1 MNNDPE
7 KVVSRAGVRFR
18 KFIFPLMRLVLMIAN
33 PYKLHIIKKAEIPKG
48 KPVIYAS
55 THGFKDDVLNAVLV
69 ASRPM
74 YMQGGALGHF
84 YNSIDGILA
93 WMIGVVLVDRA
104 DKESRVSSI
113 PKLHRAMEFGMN
125 TLIFPEGAWNLTDSL
140 LVMKLYRGVYR
151 LAKSTTALVVPI
163 ATLTER
169 KTCYAILG
177 EPFDITEYV
186 CEEGLEVLRD
196 ELATLKYAIMKEHSS
211 YSRNDLE
218 KDGKT
223 LREGWD
229 ETKRQL
235 VNEAHHSTQEQEYKE
250 LRSIHRYI
258 DKNITEHAEAF
269 AHLRDIEITKHNA
282 FLLRPNRMEFQH
294 IFYN

>member
-1 MNNDPE
+1 MSNDPE
-7 KVVSRAGVRFR
+7 KVVSRSGVRFR
-18 KFIFPLMRLVLMIAN
+18 KFIFPLMRLILIIAN
-33 PYKLHIIKKAEIPKG
+33 PYKLHIVRKAEVPKG

-69 ASRPM
+69 AGRPM

-84 YNSIDGILA
+84 YNSIDGVLA
-93 WMIGVVLVDRA
+93 WLIGVVLVDRA

-151 LAKSTTALVVPI
+151 LAVSTKAFVVPI
-163 ATLTER
+163 ATLTVG
-169 KTCYAILG
+169 KNCYAALG
-177 EPFDITEYV
+177 EPLNITKYE
-186 CEEGLEVLRD
+186 CEEGLGVLRD

-218 KDGKT
+218 KGGKT
-223 LREGWD
+223 LRESWE

-258 DKNITEHAEAF
+258 DKNITEYTEAF
-269 AHLRDIEITKHNA
+269 AHLCDIEITTHNA
-282 FLLRPNRMEFQH
+282 FLLRPDRLEYPH
-294 IFYN
+294 FYT